1 MVPQQAQRES
11 VSPTPGHRRRA
22 ETNPPARRARTFR
35 REGHRL
41 GVASLIVD
49 LLALVV
55 VMLTLIALVLA
66 GKADVALL
74 GGGGAFAVAVWR
86 AYRR

>member
-1 MVPQQAQRES
+1 M
-11 VSPTPGHRRRA
+11 
-22 ETNPPARRARTFR
+22 
-35 REGHRL
+35 
-41 GVASLIVD
+41 D